1 MKKRNLLKLFT
12 AVSIITA
19 CDSYIPPSDKG
30 ATMRS
35 LEDLEQHLAFTCVHE
50 TKPPLSPDTQKL
62 YNYALYQDL
71 HNMWLGTE
79 GDAVWQNAAG
89 YYRIAAA
96 NGDYKANIRLQ
107 YLLQSGRVTA
117 QNPKDEV
124 YNLNRQLEKQ
134 LPATAYY
141 NLYGYLTK
149 GYGVKTAKK
158 EGRFAYL
165 RKAADMGSREAQY
178 EIAEILSD
186 MQDDRTFE
194 LRKKLRVKFYSCAS
208 EQGLGEASLALGTY
222 LKGQQNY
229 SEAVKVYHQGVKN
242 GNYLSA
248 SYLYHGFDKKI
259 TADNEIDYLALKPD
273 AERKVRY
280 EMIENYLFD
289 HNYLQPKVPDLDKIV
304 PLPPAKLPP
313 WDGKIEFQRWY
324 EGASPPKPSDEL
336 VQRLAEQAGLDW
348 QTGLP
353 LKK

>member
-1 MKKRNLLKLFT
+1 MKKQIMLIAYMATIL
-12 AVSIITA
+12 SA
-19 CDSYIPPSDKG
+19 CSPLSSG
-30 ATMRS
+30 APHIDASKR
-35 LEDLEQHLAFTCVHE
+35 EFTCVHE
-50 TKPPLSPDTQKL
+50 AKPPLSPDTQKL

-71 HNMWLGTE
+71 HNMWRGKK

-194 LRKKLRVKFYSCAS
+194 LRKKLRVQFYSCAS
-208 EQGLGEASLALGTY
+208 EQGLGEASLALGIY
-222 LKGQQNY
+222 FKLEKNY
-229 SEAVKVYHQGVKN
+229 SEAVKTFHQGAKN
-242 GNYLSA
+242 GNYQSA
-248 SYLYHGFDKKI
+248 SRLSGFDKKF
-259 TADNEIDYLALKPD
+259 TADDKLDYLALKPD

-280 EMIENYLFD
+280 EMIGDYLFRND
-289 HNYLQPKVPDLDKIV
+289 YLQPKVPDLDKIV

-336 VQRLAEQAGLDW
+336 VQRLAAQAGLDW

-353 LKK
+353 LK

>member
-12 AVSIITA
+12 AVSIIAA

-107 YLLQSGRVTA
+107 YLLQSGRVTT

-124 YNLNRQLEKQ
+124 YNLNKQLEKQ

-186 MQDDRTFE
+186 MQDDRTYE

-208 EQGLGEASLALGTY
+208 EQGLGEASLNLG
-222 LKGQQNY
+222 LMFQIQKNY
-229 SEAVKVYHQGVKN
+229 SEAVKVFHQGAKN
-242 GNYLSA
+242 GNAASMRRLS
-248 SYLYHGFDKKI
+248 HGFDKKI

-273 AERKVRY
+273 AERQIRY
-280 EMIENYLFD
+280 KMIAQYLGRQD
-289 HNYLQPKVPDLDKIV
+289 YLQPKVPDLDKIV

>member
-50 TKPPLSPDTQKL
+50 AKPPLSPDTQKL

-79 GDAVWQNAAG
+79 GDAVWQNAAV

-96 NGDYKANIRLQ
+96 SGDYKANIRLQ
-107 YLLQSGRVTA
+107 YLLKSGRVIT

-124 YNLNRQLEKQ
+124 YNLNKQLEKQ

-178 EIAEILSD
+178 EIAEILD
-186 MQDDRTFE
+186 AMQDDRTFE
-194 LRKKLRVKFYSCAS
+194 LRKKLKVQFYSCAS
-208 EQGLGEASLALGTY
+208 EQGLGEASLALGII
-222 LKGQQNY
+222 LKIRKNY
-229 SEAVKVYHQGVKN
+229 SEAVKTFHQGAKN
-242 GNYLSA
+242 GNYQSA
-248 SYLYHGFDKKI
+248 SRLSHGFDKKF
-259 TADNEIDYLALKPD
+259 TADDELDYLALKPD

-280 EMIENYLFD
+280 EMIGDYLFRND
-289 HNYLQPKVPDLDKIV
+289 YLQPKVPDLDKIV

>member
-12 AVSIITA
+12 AVSIIAA

-71 HNMWLGTE
+71 HNMWRGKK

-107 YLLQSGRVTA
+107 YLLRSGRVTA

-186 MQDDRTFE
+186 MQDDRTYE
-194 LRKKLRVKFYSCAS
+194 LRKKLRVQFYSCAS
-208 EQGLGEASLALGTY
+208 EQGFGEASLNLG
-222 LKGQQNY
+222 LMFQIQKNY
-229 SEAVKVYHQGVKN
+229 SDAVKVFHQGAKN

-248 SYLYHGFDKKI
+248 SRLLHGFDKKI

-273 AERKVRY
+273 AERQIRY
-280 EMIENYLFD
+280 KMIAQYLGRQD
-289 HNYLQPKVPDLDKIV
+289 YLQPKVPDLDKIV

-353 LKK
+353 LK

>member
-1 MKKRNLLKLFT
+1 MKTRQILI
-12 AVSIITA
+12 SMIIPLVTLTA
-19 CDSYIPPSDKG
+19 CNSALSSNKG
-30 ATMRS
+30 KPMRS

-71 HNMWLGTE
+71 HNMWQGTE
-79 GDAVWQNAAG
+79 GDAVWQNAAV

-124 YNLNRQLEKQ
+124 YNLNKQLEKQ

-178 EIAEILSD
+178 EIAEILD
-186 MQDDRTFE
+186 AMQDDRTFE
-194 LRKKLRVKFYSCAS
+194 LRKKLKVQFFSCAS
-208 EQGLGEASLALGTY
+208 EQGLGEASLALGII
-222 LKGQQNY
+222 LKLWHDY
-229 SEAVKVYHQGVKN
+229 PAAVKTFHQGVKN
-242 GNYLSA
+242 GNAQSA
-248 SYLYHGFDKKI
+248 RRLAHGFNKKT
-259 TADNEIDYLALKPD
+259 TADNEIDYLALRSD
-273 AERKVRY
+273 AERQIRY
-280 EMIENYLFD
+280 KMIAQYLGRQD
-289 HNYLQPKVPDLDKIV
+289 YLQPKVPDLDQIV

-336 VQRLAEQAGLDW
+336 VQRLAAQAGLDW
-348 QTGLP
+348 KTGLP
-353 LKK
+353 LEK

>member
-12 AVSIITA
+12 AVSIIAA

-50 TKPPLSPDTQKL
+50 AKPPLSPDTQKL

-71 HNMWLGTE
+71 HNMWRGKK

-194 LRKKLRVKFYSCAS
+194 LRKKLRVQFYSCAS
-208 EQGLGEASLALGTY
+208 EQGLGEASLNLG
-222 LKGQQNY
+222 LMFQIQKNY
-229 SEAVKVYHQGVKN
+229 SDAVKVFHLGAKN

-248 SYLYHGFDKKI
+248 SRLLHGFDKKI

-273 AERKVRY
+273 AERKARY
-280 EMIENYLFD
+280 EKIWDYLFD
-289 HNYLQPKVPDLDKIV
+289 HDYLQPKVPDLDKIV

-353 LKK
+353 LK

>member
-1 MKKRNLLKLFT
+1 MNTRQILI
-12 AVSIITA
+12 SMIIPLVTLTA
-19 CDSYIPPSDKG
+19 CNSALSSNKG
-30 ATMRS
+30 KPTRS

-50 TKPPLSPDTQKL
+50 AKPPLLPDTQKL

-79 GDAVWQNAAG
+79 GDAVWQNAAV

-178 EIAEILSD
+178 EIAEILD
-186 MQDDRTFE
+186 AMQDDRTFE
-194 LRKKLRVKFYSCAS
+194 LRKKLKVQFYSCAS
-208 EQGLGEASLALGTY
+208 EQGLGEASAALGFIFQIR
-222 LKGQQNY
+222 KNY
-229 SEAVKVYHQGVKN
+229 SDAIKVFHQGAKN
-242 GNYLSA
+242 GNAQSARRLSD
-248 SYLYHGFDKKI
+248 GFKKGI
-259 TADNEIDYLALKPD
+259 TKDNEIDYLALKSD
-273 AERKVRY
+273 AERHIRY
-280 EMIENYLFD
+280 KMIQDYLSIND
-289 HNYLQPKVPDLDKIV
+289 YLQPKVPDLDQIV

-353 LKK
+353 LK

>member
-79 GDAVWQNAAG
+79 GDAVWQNAAV

-107 YLLQSGRVTA
+107 YLLQSGRVIV

-141 NLYGYLTK
+141 NLYGYLSK

-178 EIAEILSD
+178 EVAEILGD
-186 MQDDRTFE
+186 MQDKRTLE
-194 LRKKLRVKFYSCAS
+194 LRTKLRVQFYSCAS
-208 EQGLGEASLALGTY
+208 EQGLGEASLNLG
-222 LKGQQNY
+222 LIRQIQKNY
-229 SEAVKVYHQGVKN
+229 PDAVKVFHQGAKN
-242 GNYLSA
+242 GNAASTRRLSD
-248 SYLYHGFDKKI
+248 GFKKGI
-259 TADNEIDYLALKPD
+259 TKDNEIDYLALKPD
-273 AERKVRY
+273 AERQIRY
-280 EMIENYLFD
+280 KMIAQYLGRQD
-289 HNYLQPKVPDLDKIV
+289 YLQPKVPDLDKIV

>member
-1 MKKRNLLKLFT
+1 MKTRQILI
-12 AVSIITA
+12 SMIIPLVALTA
-19 CDSYIPPSDKG
+19 CSSALSSNKSKP
-30 ATMRS
+30 MRS

-71 HNMWLGTE
+71 HNMWRGKK
-79 GDAVWQNAAG
+79 GDAVWQNAAV

-124 YNLNRQLEKQ
+124 YNLNKQLEKQ

-273 AERKVRY
+273 TERKILY
-280 EMIENYLFD
+280 EMIGKYLSRND
-289 HNYLQPKVPDLDKIV
+289 YLQPKVPDLDKIV

>member
-1 MKKRNLLKLFT
+1 MKKQIMLIAYMATFL
-12 AVSIITA
+12 SA
-19 CDSYIPPSDKG
+19 CSTPLSG
-30 ATMRS
+30 ATRMNLS
-35 LEDLEQHLAFTCVHE
+35 DLEFTCVHE
-50 TKPPLSPDTQKL
+50 AKPPLSPDTQKL
-62 YNYALYQDL
+62 YNYARYHDL
-71 HNMWLGTE
+71 HNMWNGKP
-79 GDAVWQNAAG
+79 GDLTWQDAAA

-124 YNLNRQLEKQ
+124 YNLNKQLEKQ

-178 EIAEILSD
+178 EIAEILD
-186 MQDDRTFE
+186 AMQDDRTFE
-194 LRKKLRVKFYSCAS
+194 LRKKLKVQFYSCAS
-208 EQGLGEASLALGTY
+208 EQGLGEASLALGII
-222 LKGQQNY
+222 LKIRKNY
-229 SEAVKVYHQGVKN
+229 SEAVKTFHQGAKN
-242 GNYLSA
+242 GNYQSA
-248 SYLYHGFDKKI
+248 SRLSHGFDKKF
-259 TADNEIDYLALKPD
+259 TADDELDYLALKPD

-280 EMIENYLFD
+280 EMIGDYLFRND
-289 HNYLQPKVPDLDKIV
+289 YLQPKVPDLDKIV

-353 LKK
+353 LK

>member
-12 AVSIITA
+12 AVSIIAA

-50 TKPPLSPDTQKL
+50 IKPPLSPDTQKL

-79 GDAVWQNAAG
+79 GDAVWQNAAV

-96 NGDYKANIRLQ
+96 SGDYKANIRLQ

-178 EIAEILSD
+178 ELSEILGSI
-186 MQDDRTFE
+186 QDKATF
-194 LRKKLRVKFYSCAS
+194 KLRDTLRGQLLSCSS
-208 EQGLGEASLALGTY
+208 EQGLGEASLSLGIFF
-222 LKGQQNY
+222 KIDKEY
-229 SEAVKVYHQGVKN
+229 SRAVKAFHQGVKN
-242 GNYLSA
+242 GNAQSA
-248 SYLYHGFDKKI
+248 RRLAHGFDKKT

-273 AERKVRY
+273 AERQIRY
-280 EMIENYLFD
+280 KMIAQYLGRQD
-289 HNYLQPKVPDLDKIV
+289 YLQPKVPDLDKIV

-353 LKK
+353 LK

>member
-12 AVSIITA
+12 AVSIIAA

-50 TKPPLSPDTQKL
+50 AKPPLSPDTQKL

-79 GDAVWQNAAG
+79 GDAVWQNAAV

-96 NGDYKANIRLQ
+96 SGDYKANIRLQ
-107 YLLQSGRVTA
+107 YLLQSGRVIT

-124 YNLNRQLEKQ
+124 YNLNKQLEKQ

-178 EIAEILSD
+178 EIAEILD
-186 MQDDRTFE
+186 AMQDDRTFE
-194 LRKKLRVKFYSCAS
+194 LRKKLKVQFFSCAS
-208 EQGLGEASLALGTY
+208 EQGLGEASLALGII
-222 LKGQQNY
+222 LKLWHDY
-229 SEAVKVYHQGVKN
+229 PAAVKTFHQGVKN
-242 GNYLSA
+242 GNAQSA
-248 SYLYHGFDKKI
+248 RRLAHGFNKKT
-259 TADNEIDYLALKPD
+259 TADNEIDYLALRSD
-273 AERKVRY
+273 AERQIRY
-280 EMIENYLFD
+280 KMIAQYLGRQD
-289 HNYLQPKVPDLDKIV
+289 YLQPKVPDLDKIV

-353 LKK
+353 LK

>member
-1 MKKRNLLKLFT
+1 MKKRNLVKLFT

-71 HNMWLGTE
+71 HNMWRGKK

-107 YLLQSGRVTA
+107 YLLRSGRVTA

-186 MQDDRTFE
+186 MQDDRTYE
-194 LRKKLRVKFYSCAS
+194 LRKKLRVQFYSCAS
-208 EQGLGEASLALGTY
+208 EQGFGEASLNLG
-222 LKGQQNY
+222 LMFQIQKNY
-229 SEAVKVYHQGVKN
+229 SDAVKVFHQGAKN

-248 SYLYHGFDKKI
+248 SRLLHGFDKKI

-273 AERKVRY
+273 AERKARY
-280 EMIENYLFD
+280 EKIWDYLFD
-289 HNYLQPKVPDLDKIV
+289 HDYLQPKVPDLDKIV

-336 VQRLAEQAGLDW
+336 VQRLAAQAGLDW

-353 LKK
+353 LK

>member
-1 MKKRNLLKLFT
+1 MNL
-12 AVSIITA
+12 S
-19 CDSYIPPSDKG
+19 
-30 ATMRS
+30 
-35 LEDLEQHLAFTCVHE
+35 DLEFTCVHE
-50 TKPPLSPDTQKL
+50 TKPPLSPDTQEL

-71 HNMWLGTE
+71 HNMWQGTE

-107 YLLQSGRVTA
+107 YLLQSGRVIA

-186 MQDDRTFE
+186 MQDDRTYE
-194 LRKKLRVKFYSCAS
+194 LHKKLRVQFYSCAS
-208 EQGLGEASLALGTY
+208 EQGLREASLNLG
-222 LKGQQNY
+222 LMIQIQKNY
-229 SEAVKVYHQGVKN
+229 SEAVKVFHQGVKN

-248 SYLYHGFDKKI
+248 SRLLHGFDKKI

-273 AERKVRY
+273 AERHIRY
-280 EMIENYLFD
+280 KMIQDYLSIND
-289 HNYLQPKVPDLDKIV
+289 YLQPKVPDLDKIV

-336 VQRLAEQAGLDW
+336 VRCLAEQAGLDW

>member
-1 MKKRNLLKLFT
+1 
-12 AVSIITA
+12 
-19 CDSYIPPSDKG
+19 
-30 ATMRS
+30 
-35 LEDLEQHLAFTCVHE
+35 
-50 TKPPLSPDTQKL
+50 
-62 YNYALYQDL
+62 
-71 HNMWLGTE
+71 MWLGTE

-107 YLLQSGRVTA
+107 YLLQSGRVTT

-194 LRKKLRVKFYSCAS
+194 LRKKLRVQFYSCAS
-208 EQGLGEASLALGTY
+208 EQGLGEASLALGIY
-222 LKGQQNY
+222 FKLEKNY
-229 SEAVKVYHQGVKN
+229 SEAVKTFHQGAKN
-242 GNYLSA
+242 GNYQSA
-248 SYLYHGFDKKI
+248 SRLSHGFDKKF
-259 TADNEIDYLALKPD
+259 TADDKLDYLALKPD

-280 EMIENYLFD
+280 EMIGDYLFRND
-289 HNYLQPKVPDLDKIV
+289 YLQPKVPDLDKIV

>member
-50 TKPPLSPDTQKL
+50 AKPPLSPDTQKL

-178 EIAEILSD
+178 EIAEILD
-186 MQDDRTFE
+186 AMQDDRTFE
-194 LRKKLRVKFYSCAS
+194 LRKKLKVQFYSCAS
-208 EQGLGEASLALGTY
+208 EQGLGEASLALGII
-222 LKGQQNY
+222 LKIRKNY
-229 SEAVKVYHQGVKN
+229 SDAVKAFHQGAKN
-242 GNYLSA
+242 GSYQSALRLS
-248 SYLYHGFDKKI
+248 HGFDKKF
-259 TADNEIDYLALKPD
+259 TADNELDYLALKPD

-353 LKK
+353 LK